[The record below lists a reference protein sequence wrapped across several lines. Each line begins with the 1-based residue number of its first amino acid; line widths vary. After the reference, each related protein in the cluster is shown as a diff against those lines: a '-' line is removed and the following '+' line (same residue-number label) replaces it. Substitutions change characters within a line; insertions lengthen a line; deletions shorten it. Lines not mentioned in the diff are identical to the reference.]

1 MAVEIEQ
8 KEDLEITAEMLQNIP
23 DKYQKN
29 VGYFIWDFLR
39 AIGIILANLWAD
51 LAYICAFWD
60 IEKLNYDD
68 LVKFVFQ
75 RRGLVAHTET
85 HSTGFLKVNGA
96 CNISEGTI
104 FETSD
109 GLQFK
114 ALADVQLAD
123 GDTFE
128 AECLTAGEVGN
139 VPSNT
144 ITVIPVAIQNL
155 ISVTNPEPFSG
166 GYEKET
172 KENLIERYYED
183 LRRPITSGN
192 IYHYE
197 KWAKE
202 VNGVGKVK
210 VKPLW
215 NGDNTVKVIIIDNN
229 ADIASKELIESV
241 QNYIDPYTLDNEG
254 NKVGWGCGNGQAPI
268 GAYCTVATADKLNIN
283 ISFEVELATGKTVW
297 QVKESLSAEI
307 KTYLKEITFKENA
320 CVQYAKIGS
329 LLINNQFVKD
339 YKNLKINND
348 TKNIDISETNTAVEI
363 PVLNELTI
371 TEISE
376 N

>member
-8 KEDLEITAEMLQNIP
+8 KEDLEITAEMLQQIP

-39 AIGIILANLWAD
+39 AIGIVLANLWAD

-85 HSTGFLKVNGA
+85 YSTGFLKVNGA
-96 CNISEGTI
+96 CRIAEGTV
-104 FETSD
+104 FKTSD

-114 ALADVQLAD
+114 ALADVQLAN
-123 GDTFE
+123 GDLFE

-215 NGDNTVKVIIIDNN
+215 NGANTVKVIIIDSN

-241 QNYIDPYTLDNEG
+241 QNYIDPYTLDDKG
-254 NKVGWGCGNGQAPI
+254 NKVGWGCGSGQSPI

-283 ISFEVELATGKTVW
+283 ISFEVELATGKTVQ

-363 PVLNELTI
+363 PVLSELTI

>member
-8 KEDLEITAEMLQNIP
+8 KEDLEITAEMLQQIP

-39 AIGIILANLWAD
+39 AIGIVLADLWAD

-85 HSTGFLKVNGA
+85 YSTGFLRVSGA

-155 ISVTNPEPFSG
+155 VSITNPEPFTG

-215 NGDNTVKVIIIDNN
+215 NGDNTVKVIIIDSN

-241 QNYIDPYTLDNEG
+241 QNYVDPYTLDDKG

-283 ISFEVELATGKTVW
+283 VSFEVELVTGKTV
-297 QVKESLSAEI
+297 QQIKESLSAEI

-348 TKNIDISETNTAVEI
+348 TKNIDISETNTTVEI